1 MCEREEYKKKM
12 HYGGTVT
19 PHVPHMANPVKVVTP
34 NEVRAQVV
42 AARSP
47 VGHVTPASIAARV
60 YKRR

>member
-12 HYGGTVT
+12 HYT
-19 PHVPHMANPVKVVTP
+19 PHVGHMPNPVKTVGH

-42 AARSP
+42 AARAP
-47 VGHVTPASIAARV
+47 VGHATPASIAARV